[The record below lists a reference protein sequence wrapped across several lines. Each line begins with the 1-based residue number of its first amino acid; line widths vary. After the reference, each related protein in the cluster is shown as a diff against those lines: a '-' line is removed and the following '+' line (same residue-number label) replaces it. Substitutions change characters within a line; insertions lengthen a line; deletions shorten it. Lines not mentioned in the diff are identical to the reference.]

1 MPIELKIPVVGESI
15 SEVQISQWLKAEGDS
30 VQKDEPVAVIDSE
43 KTTFDLSA
51 PDNGTL
57 ARILHVAGDTV
68 RVGEVIAQFE
78 AGGSKPAE
86 PKTNDAVEGKAGKKS
101 DAKAAPKTRAAAK
114 VEAHAK
120 EDEQQ
125 DSRGQSDSKR
135 KSNEPAEGT
144 LPTPEA
150 GHGVTNEE
158 NDQGSAGASPSQEPE
173 RRSDEERR
181 LAGESEATPAAPATM
196 APSKPGRSMSG
207 PGSSAREKIVPMT
220 MLRRTIARRLVEAQQ
235 TMAMLTTFNEVD
247 MDVVQKLRHQQQ
259 QAFQERHGVKLGLM
273 SFFVKAAI
281 DALKQFPQL
290 NASVRDDDI
299 VYWNRFDIG
308 MAIATE
314 RGLVVPTMRGADLLG
329 FAEIEKRIATF
340 ARQAREST
348 LKPEDL
354 EGGTFTITNGGVFGS
369 LLSTPII
376 NPPQS
381 GILGL
386 HSIED
391 RPVARDG
398 SVVIR
403 PMMYVALTYDHRIV
417 DGREAVLFLRRI
429 KELIEDPARM
439 LVDA

>member
-1 MPIELKIPVVGESI
+1 MELKIPVVGESI

-43 KTTFDLSA
+43 KTTFDLPA
-51 PDNGTL
+51 PENGKLTK
-57 ARILHVAGDTV
+57 ILRAAGDTV
-68 RVGEVIAQFE
+68 RVGEVIAQFDPGGGKS
-78 AGGSKPAE
+78 AG
-86 PKTNDAVEGKAGKKS
+86 PKTNNSAESKVAKKS
-101 DAKAAPKTRAAAK
+101 DGGVALKARADEE
-114 VEAHAK
+114 VEAGASTR
-120 EDEQQ
+120 DEQQ
-125 DSRGQSDSKR
+125 NSQGRSGSER
-135 KSNEPAEGT
+135 KSTDSAEAP

-150 GHGVTNEE
+150 GRDVTNEDE
-158 NDQGSAGASPSQEPE
+158 DQGLAEASPSREAEPP
-173 RRSDEERR
+173 RDEKPWP
-181 LAGESEATPAAPATM
+181 ADESEATSATPAAVPTKPPRPMSEPASG
-196 APSKPGRSMSG
+196 SK
-207 PGSSAREKIVPMT
+207 EKIVPMT

-235 TMAMLTTFNEVD
+235 TMAMLTTFNEMD
-247 MDVVQKLRHQQQ
+247 MDVVQKLRHQHQ

-290 NASVRDDDI
+290 NASVRDHDI
-299 VYWNRFDIG
+299 VHWNRFDIG

-314 RGLVVPTMRGADLLG
+314 RGLVVPTLRGADLLG
-329 FAEIEKRIATF
+329 FAEIEKRIAAF
-340 ARQAREST
+340 AQQAREAT

-386 HSIED
+386 HSIEA
-391 RPVARDG
+391 RPVAREG

-429 KELIEDPARM
+429 KELIEDPGRM